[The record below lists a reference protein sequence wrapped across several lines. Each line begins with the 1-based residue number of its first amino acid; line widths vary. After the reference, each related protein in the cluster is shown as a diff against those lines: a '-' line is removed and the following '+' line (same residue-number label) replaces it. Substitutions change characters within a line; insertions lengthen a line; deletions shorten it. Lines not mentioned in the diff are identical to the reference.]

1 MLLIANLTAILSLR
15 LILVDLIKD
24 EVEIVLIEEEVEKD
38 IIIIMVDNIILLN
51 LIRTIP
57 FKIIQIRLHLS
68 SMVKTIRV
76 IIQFV
81 KYVANLVIKL
91 LTATIGYILF
101 IKVESLKQNW
111 LQWQQYQM
119 QQSPTIKILG

>member
-1 MLLIANLTAILSLR
+1 MAILSFR

-24 EVEIVLIEEEVEKD
+24 EVEMVLIEEEVEKD
-38 IIIIMVDNIILLN
+38 IIIMVGNIILLN

-57 FKIIQIRLHLS
+57 FKIIQIRLLHLS
-68 SMVKTIRV
+68 LVVKIIRV

-91 LTATIGYILF
+91 MIATIG
-101 IKVESLKQNW
+101 
-111 LQWQQYQM
+111 
-119 QQSPTIKILG
+119 